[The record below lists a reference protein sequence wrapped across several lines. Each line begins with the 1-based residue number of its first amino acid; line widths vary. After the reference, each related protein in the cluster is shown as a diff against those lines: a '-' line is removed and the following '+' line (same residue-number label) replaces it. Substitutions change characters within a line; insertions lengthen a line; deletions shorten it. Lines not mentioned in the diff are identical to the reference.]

1 MYTAIKIAAYIIKK
15 SVDNMK
21 YIDNL
26 KLQKLLY
33 YIQGA
38 YICNKKSKIFSEDIL
53 AYRYGPVV
61 KEVYEKYRHNVGS
74 NIYYIETDGIIDD
87 IVEQDREIIDF
98 IINKFENNSSW
109 SLVEKTHEEYPYKT
123 TPIGDIIG

>member
-1 MYTAIKIAAYIIKK
+1 M
-15 SVDNMK
+15 
-21 YIDNL
+21 
-26 KLQKLLY
+26 
-33 YIQGA
+33 
-38 YICNKKSKIFSEDIL
+38 FSEDIL
-53 AYRYGPVV
+53 AYMYGPVV

-123 TPIGDIIG
+123 TPIGDIIGLEKLKEFFEYNMEYKL